1 MATEVGSLTLKVDT
15 GDVRRAKGDVDKLSQ
30 SAGNLEDEF
39 EDVAGAAKTAGDA
52 ADDFGAKAKGAIPP
66 NLPAAANDAGDRL
79 GGMGRKAGMAG
90 IQFEQLAGQIAAGQN
105 PMRAVGVQAADLGFV
120 LGVPLLGAVV
130 GIGAAIGSVLIP
142 AMMGAE
148 KSAED
153 LSDSMEEIGK
163 IMSVNAKTGADELS
177 ASFVRLAER
186 SRDLAELQLRVSLVE
201 AMRNATAASAIMSEG
216 LNDLR
221 VNFVDLG
228 VATAANSL
236 EVSQNNSSMRLFTQ
250 TMGVTKEQAIEL
262 QGAIDALRAGN
273 EGASQ
278 SFISLVS
285 SLIDGGAS
293 GAFVDLA
300 GPVLSAALNLKTAE
314 EQAAFLEATLG
325 DLDGALKT
333 ATDSSNGFA
342 DSQNAAASALQEMLR
357 LNDDAHQ
364 KSLNRE
370 ADRIA
375 KMQKLLDKGRITQ
388 EEFEA
393 AKTEIERAGTEER
406 AKIREQDYEKRQKE
420 LEAAYIAEQEARA
433 IADEEEIQAVYEKER
448 KKQQAR
454 AIADEAEIQ
463 AAYEK
468 ERKKQEAAE
477 ARAEGVRAIE
487 NVLLKDRSEKEKAAF
502 ALSMGL
508 MDAEKRE
515 NAKKIMSDSYSAAMS
530 AYKALAGIP
539 VIGPALGAAA
549 AAAILTTGAQFAAQS
564 LAGRALGGQVRP
576 GESYVVGERGPE
588 ILTMGSNGGSIT
600 PNEAIS
606 SNSSQ
611 VVSKTANVSF
621 NIQANDT
628 EGFDELLIQR
638 RGLIINVINEAL
650 NDQGKAAI
658 A

>member
-15 GDVRRAKGDVDKLSQ
+15 SGVKRGKSDLDKLAQSAASVEDQFEDTAAAAKVAGRAVGDVGK
-30 SAGNLEDEF
+30 
-39 EDVAGAAKTAGDA
+39 KT
-52 ADDFGAKAKGAIPP
+52 IP
-66 NLPAAANDAGDRL
+66 AANDS
-79 GGMGRKAGMAG
+79 MGKFGRTAGMAG

-142 AMMGAE
+142 SLMGAD

-153 LSDSMEEIGK
+153 LADSLQEVGR

-177 ASFVRLAER
+177 ASFIRLAES
-186 SRDLAELQLRVSLVE
+186 SRELAELQIRVSLVE
-201 AMRNATAASAIMSEG
+201 AMRNATAASAIMSDG
-216 LNDLR
+216 LEDLR
-221 VNFVDLG
+221 VNFTDLG
-228 VATAANSL
+228 VATAANGL
-236 EVSQNNSSMRLFTQ
+236 KVAQNTSRMRQFTQ
-250 TMGVTKEQAIEL
+250 EMGVTKEQAIEL
-262 QGAIDALRAGN
+262 QGSIDNLRDGN
-273 EGASQ
+273 EGASE

-293 GAFVDLA
+293 DAFVDLA
-300 GPVLSAALNLKTAE
+300 APILQAALNLKTAE
-314 EQAAFLEATLG
+314 DQTAFLTAAMG

-342 DSQNAAASALQEMLR
+342 DSQERAASALQQMVR
-357 LNDDAHQ
+357 LNDDAAQ

-375 KMQKLLDKGRITQ
+375 RMQELLDKDLITQ
-388 EEFEA
+388 EQFDLA
-393 AKTEIERAGTEER
+393 RTEIERAGVEER
-406 AKIREQDYEKRQKE
+406 AQIRQKDYERRQQE

-433 IADEEEIQAVYEKER
+433 IADE
-448 KKQQAR
+448 
-454 AIADEAEIQ
+454 AEIQ
-463 AAYEK
+463 AAHEK
-468 ERKKQEAAE
+468 EQAKQQAAE
-477 ARAEGVRAIE
+477 SRVQGIRAIE

-515 NAKKIMSDSYSAAMS
+515 RAKEIISKSYNAAMG
-530 AYKALAGIP
+530 AFEALAPIP
-539 VIGPALGAAA
+539 VVGPALGAAA
-549 AAAILTTGAQFAAQS
+549 AAAILAQGVQYAGQA

-588 ILTMGSNGGSIT
+588 VLTMGSGGGSIA
-600 PNEAIS
+600 PNETMRGG
-606 SNSSQ
+606 NSQ
-611 VVSKTANVSF
+611 VVNKTANVSF

-628 EGFDELLIQR
+628 QGFDELLVQR